1 MYKEE
6 SPWNRTGIIDETVL
20 DIMKK
25 RFIYK
30 DPFDA
35 YYTIRQE
42 FDERPDLCSYKM
54 YGTAK
59 YWWIFA
65 TRNADIITD
74 PIRDFSAGTEIRI
87 PSKDNIANMV

>member
-1 MYKEE
+1 MYKEI
-6 SPWNRTGIIDETVL
+6 SPWNRTSVIDDTIL

-30 DPFDA
+30 DPYDED
-35 YYTIRQE
+35 YTIPQK
-42 FDERPDLCSYKM
+42 FNERPDLCSYEM

-65 TRNADIITD
+65 HRNSDIITD
-74 PIRDFSAGTEIRI
+74 PIRGFTTGTVIKI
-87 PSKDNIANMV
+87 PSKDNISKMV

>member
-1 MYKEE
+1 MYKEN
-6 SPWNRTGIIDETVL
+6 SPWNSTSVIDSTIL

-30 DPFDA
+30 DPYDEV
-35 YYTIRQE
+35 YTIPQE
-42 FDERPDLCSYKM
+42 FDERPDLCSYEF

-65 TRNADIITD
+65 HRNPDIILY
-74 PIRDFSAGTEIRI
+74 PIRGFTTGTVIRI
-87 PSKDNIANMV
+87 PSKDNISKMV

>member
-1 MYKEE
+1 MYKEN
-6 SPWNRTGIIDETVL
+6 SPWSRTSIVDDLVL

-30 DPFDA
+30 DPYDET
-35 YYTIRQE
+35 YTIPRH
-42 FDERPDLCSYKM
+42 FDERPDLCSFEL

-65 TRNADIITD
+65 QRNPDIILD
-74 PIRDFSAGTEIRI
+74 PIRGFTTGTVIKI
-87 PSKDNIANMV
+87 PSKDNISKMV